1 MIDTQYFP
9 LVVDLDGTL
18 TPTDTLVE
26 SIILVVRRSPAK
38 ILRIP
43 MWLAGGRAS
52 FKDSIAQLAVVRADR
67 LPYRESLLSYLDEQR
82 SRGRRIILATA
93 ANRRIAD
100 SVARH
105 LHLFDQVI
113 ASDAQQNLKGAAKL
127 AEIRR
132 VVGDEFVYAGDRRA
146 DLSIWRAARA
156 AVLVGASPSVVRE
169 VRRLVP
175 VELEIPAN
183 RFSLKTLLSALRV
196 HQWLKNLLLFVPLF
210 TAFSFMDLAKI
221 GTALIAFLAF
231 SLAASASYVVNDI
244 LDLENDRAHP
254 RKKNRPFAN
263 ASIPI
268 PQGLALAAA
277 LLVVAAVLASLVSWM
292 FAATLAGYLVLTSA
306 YTWVLKE
313 YVLIDVLV
321 LAILY
326 TTRIGAGA
334 VVVDVAVSSWLLAF
348 SVFIFMSLALVK
360 RCAELIVLQSDGFT
374 ASQGRD
380 YRASD
385 LTVLWPLGVGCA
397 MSAVVVFGLFI
408 NAPETQARYIFPQAL
423 WVGAIGLIYWLGR
436 VWIKTSRGEMHDD
449 PVVFAIRDRGS
460 RYTMLLLAMAVVG
473 AKFVPRGWFA

>member
-1 MIDTQYFP
+1 MTHTQDCP

-26 SIILVVRRSPAK
+26 SVVLAVRRSPAT

-43 MWLAGGRAS
+43 AWLAGGRAA
-52 FKDSIAQLAVVRADR
+52 FKDSISRVAVVRADR
-67 LPYRESLLSYLDEQR
+67 LPYRAALLSYLDEQK
-82 SRGRRIILATA
+82 SRGRRIVLATA
-93 ANRRIAD
+93 AHERIAD
-100 SVARH
+100 AVARH
-105 LHLFDQVI
+105 LHLFDEVI
-113 ASDAQQNLKGAAKL
+113 ASNAQQNLKGVAKL
-127 AEIRR
+127 AAIRR
-132 VVGDEFVYAGDRRA
+132 VVGDEFVYAGDSRA
-146 DLSIWRAARA
+146 DLPIWRAARA

-169 VRRLVP
+169 VRRHVP
-175 VELEIPAN
+175 VEHEIPAQ
-183 RFSLKTLLSALRV
+183 RPSLKTLLQALRV

-210 TAFSFMDLAKI
+210 TAFSFMDGAKI
-221 GTALIAFLAF
+221 GAALIAFVAF

-254 RKKNRPFAN
+254 RKKNRPFAC
-263 ASIPI
+263 AAIPI
-268 PQGLALAAA
+268 PYGLAMAAA
-277 LLVVAAVLASLVSWM
+277 LLVIASVLACLVSWM

-306 YTWVLKE
+306 YTWALKK
-313 YVLIDVLV
+313 YVLIDVLA

-334 VVVDVAVSSWLLAF
+334 VVIHVAVSSWLLAF

-360 RCAELIVLQSDGFT
+360 RCAELIVLQTDGIT

-408 NAPETQARYIFPQAL
+408 NAPETQVRYIFPQAL
-423 WVGAIGLIYWLGR
+423 WLAAIGLIYWLGR

-449 PVVFAIRDRGS
+449 PVLFAIRDRGS
-460 RYTMLLLAMAVVG
+460 RYTMLLLALAVLG
-473 AKFVPRGWFA
+473 AKFVPRDWVS